1 MRCIK
6 NETYFSFMEKSCF
19 RLLIACILHNI
30 AGKKKMDRNIAGHV
44 FILQH
49 GLN

>member
-6 NETYFSFMEKSCF
+6 NDTYFSFMEKSCF

-30 AGKKKMDRNIAGHV
+30 AGNV